1 MSKIFIVTFLSV
13 VTFCAVN
20 IVSAEFQVK
29 TNSETGQ
36 WLILENDKPVLQ
48 YNYKTIPLP
57 DGYLEKIAQQS
68 RKNAVPRSNYIHPLY
83 DLDSEPITND
93 WANDHPHHRGIYW
106 AWPEVGYKNEFG
118 DLHGLKKVFARPTD
132 KIETVIENGQIN
144 LVAENVWKWLDKEPI
159 VREQATITVFPLDKN
174 ERKIN
179 LNFRF
184 ESLVDEVTL
193 ARRTTR
199 EYGGLNTRMLPL
211 KDFKIGSFYGNEN
224 DSNEKRNETTI
235 PKQEQPAWVYYSW
248 KNPKPDGYTELTI
261 FEKTTNP
268 DYPGDLIQYPALNWF
283 QPAFPKKG
291 TRYTLKKDKPLI
303 LRYQLWLHNASDNNN
318 TKKESWKNF
327 QNEK

>member
-1 MSKIFIVTFLSV
+1 MKKHLSLLLLFLSV
-13 VTFCAVN
+13 VTFYAVN

-36 WLILENDKPVLQ
+36 WLILENNKPVLQ
-48 YNYKTIPLP
+48 YNYQILPLP

-83 DLDSEPITND
+83 DLDGEPITND
-93 WANDHPHHRGIYW
+93 WTNDHPHHRGIYW
-106 AWPEVGYKNEFG
+106 AWPEVGYKNELG
-118 DLHGLKKVFARPTD
+118 DLHALQKVFARPTG
-132 KIETVIENGQIN
+132 KIETVIENRQLN

-159 VREQATITVFPLDKN
+159 VREQVIITVFPRDKN

-193 ARRTTR
+193 ARRATR

-211 KDFKIGSFYGNEN
+211 KEFKIGSFYGNEN
-224 DSNEKRNETTI
+224 ENENETTI
-235 PKQEQPAWVYYSW
+235 PKQKQPAWVYYSW
-248 KNPKPDGYTELTI
+248 KNPKSDGYTELTI

-268 DYPGDLIQYPALNWF
+268 DYPGDLIQYPVLNWF

-291 TRYTLKKDKPLI
+291 TRYILKKDKPLI
-303 LRYQLWLHNASDNNN
+303 LRYQLWLHNAYDNNN
-318 TKKESWKNF
+318 TREESWKNF